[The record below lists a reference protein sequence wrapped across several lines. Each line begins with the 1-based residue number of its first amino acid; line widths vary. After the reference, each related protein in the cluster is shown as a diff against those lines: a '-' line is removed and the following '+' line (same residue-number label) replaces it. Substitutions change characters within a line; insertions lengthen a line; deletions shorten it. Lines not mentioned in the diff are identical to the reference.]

1 MKTTNKIRKFL
12 TDNISTT
19 PYEMLRFNVVD
30 FYPKYVI
37 DWEKVSQYLIE
48 KANKD
53 LQLFKDREDARLKS
67 DKPHVGDYIKRKDGR
82 LTQIGI
88 FTYNGNFQ
96 DTPSSTPFLYKDGGA
111 SHSGGFTM
119 DVLNVA
125 NLKPLKQTKDL
136 RCWIFSGDF
145 AGGNCGVYS
154 TIKTKV
160 WKEV

>member
-1 MKTTNKIRKFL
+1 MKTTERIQKFL
-12 TDNISTT
+12 TENISTK
-19 PYEMLRFNVVD
+19 PYELLRFNVVE

-37 DWEKVSQYLIE
+37 DWGKVSEYLIK
-48 KANKD
+48 KAEKD
-53 LQLFKDREDARLKS
+53 LQLFKDREQLRLQS

-88 FTYNGNFQ
+88 FTYGGNFQ
-96 DTPSSTPFLYKDGGA
+96 DTPSSKPYIYTDGYA

-119 DVLNVA
+119 DVLNIA

-145 AGGNCGVYS
+145 ADGNCGVYS

-160 WKEV
+160 WKEI